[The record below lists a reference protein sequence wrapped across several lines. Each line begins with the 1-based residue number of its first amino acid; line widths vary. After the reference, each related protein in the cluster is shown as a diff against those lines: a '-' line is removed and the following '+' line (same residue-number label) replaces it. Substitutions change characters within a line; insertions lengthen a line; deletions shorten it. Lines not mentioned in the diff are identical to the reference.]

1 MRLYHHLQHYLVSTY
16 YNSIVD
22 IPYVYERVS
31 FFHLRQLS
39 HSLELYAIPS

>member
-1 MRLYHHLQHYLVSTY
+1 MRLHLHLQHYLVSTY
-16 YNSIVD
+16 YIVVD

-39 HSLELYAIPS
+39 HSLEPYAIPS